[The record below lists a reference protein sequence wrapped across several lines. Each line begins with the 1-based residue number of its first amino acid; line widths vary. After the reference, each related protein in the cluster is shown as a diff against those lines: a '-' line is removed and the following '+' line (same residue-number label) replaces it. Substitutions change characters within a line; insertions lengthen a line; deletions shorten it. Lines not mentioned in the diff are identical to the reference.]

1 MRRLEQRR
9 IQHRIGAKV
18 NRVQALIDWSQNG
31 QHHHSTLYMGEG
43 LSCCRTQRLYQM
55 VAVFVQSLSHVWLCD
70 PMDCSTTGFP
80 VLQSLPEFA
89 QIQVHWVCDV
99 IQPSRPFSPS
109 SPHAI
114 NLSQHQGLV
123 VYIFLRRNKDC
134 VLLMKYCLFIFLIFI
149 YLAAQGLSCAMGDL

>member
-9 IQHRIGAKV
+9 IQHRIEAKV
-18 NRVQALIDWSQNG
+18 DRVQALIDWSQNG
-31 QHHHSTLYMGEG
+31 QHHQSTLYMGEG

-70 PMDCSTTGFP
+70 PMDFP
-80 VLQSLPEFA
+80 VFHSLPEFA
-89 QIQVHWVCDV
+89 QTQVHWVCDV
-99 IQPSRPFSPS
+99 IQPSHPLSPS

-134 VLLMKYCLFIFLIFI
+134 ALLMKYCLFIFLIFI
-149 YLAAQGLSCAMGDL
+149 YLAAQGLSCAMGYL